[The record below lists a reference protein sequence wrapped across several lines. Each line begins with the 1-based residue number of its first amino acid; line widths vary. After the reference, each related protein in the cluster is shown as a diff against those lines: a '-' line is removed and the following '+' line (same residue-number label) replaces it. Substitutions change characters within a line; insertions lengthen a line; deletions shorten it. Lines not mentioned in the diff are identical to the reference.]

1 MATNTVA
8 FFVNYPDGAQ
18 RQPAMIPERAPTDL
32 WGQGT
37 PDGDRE
43 PFLSAQKGSIYREV
57 NNTDDDPILWV
68 KVDEGNDDADWVL
81 LSPATL
87 APVSATA
94 STLTV
99 TRALHANRTVVL
111 SLAAG
116 IAVTLP
122 AATGSGDRY
131 RFIVGLTFTGAATIK
146 VVGNDI
152 MKGTAI
158 LFADG
163 GDTVVGFNTAS
174 DSDTIDLL
182 GTANSTGGM
191 IGASYD
197 LTDIAADT
205 WHVSIISDAGGT
217 EATPFSATVT

>member
-18 RQPAMIPERAPTDL
+18 RQPALVPEKAPTDL

-43 PFLSAQKGSIYREV
+43 PFLSAQKGSLYREV

-68 KVDEGNDDADWVL
+68 KVDEGNDDNDWVL
-81 LSPATL
+81 LPVATL
-87 APVSATA
+87 APVSAGA

-99 TRALHANRTVVL
+99 TKVLHAGRTVVL

-122 AATGSGDRY
+122 AATGGGDKY
-131 RFIVGLTFTGAATIK
+131 RFVIGLTFTGAASIK

-163 GDTVVGFNTAS
+163 GDTVVGFNTAA
-174 DSDTIDLL
+174 DSDTIDLF

-191 IGASYD
+191 IGGYIE
-197 LTDIAADT
+197 LEDIAADT
-205 WHVSIISDAGGT
+205 WWVRYVSDAGGT

>member
-18 RQPAMIPERAPTDL
+18 RQPALVPERAPTDL

-43 PFLSAQKGSIYREV
+43 PFLSAQKGSTYREV
-57 NNTDDDPILWV
+57 NATDDDPLLWV

-81 LSPATL
+81 FNQATL
-87 APVSATA
+87 APVSVTA

-99 TRALHANRTVVL
+99 TRAAHAGRVVVL

-122 AATGSGDRY
+122 AATGSGDEY
-131 RFIVGLTFTGAATIK
+131 KFIVGLTFTGAASIK
-146 VVGNDI
+146 VVGDDI

-158 LFADG
+158 LFQDG
-163 GDTVVGFNTAS
+163 GDAVIGFNTTAT
-174 DSDTIDLL
+174 SDTIDLL

-191 IGASYD
+191 IGARID
-197 LTDIAADT
+197 LIDMAADT
-205 WHVSIISDAGGT
+205 WSVRYVSDAGGT
-217 EATPFSATVT
+217 EATPFSATV

>member
-8 FFVNYPDGAQ
+8 FFVNNPD
-18 RQPAMIPERAPTDL
+18 PATKQSALIPERAPTDI

-43 PFLSAQKGSIYREV
+43 PFLSAQKGSRYIQV
-57 NNTDDDPILWV
+57 DADDDYSCVWT

-81 LSPATL
+81 SDSQSN

-99 TRALHANRTVVL
+99 TKALHANKVVVL

-122 AATGSGDRY
+122 AATGSGDEY
-131 RFIVGLTFTGAATIK
+131 KFIVGLTFTGAASIK

-152 MKGTAI
+152 MKGTAV
-158 LFADG
+158 LFQDG
-163 GDTVVGFNTAS
+163 GDAVVGFNTAA

-191 IGASYD
+191 IGERID
-197 LTDIAADT
+197 LIDIAADT
-205 WHVSIISDAGGT
+205 WSVRIVSDAGGT
-217 EATPFSATVT
+217 EATPFSATV